1 MIGMQKNKIKTK
13 LYNAGTCLLLETRP
27 YLPDNLSAQRY
38 KYYLE
43 ERTVVH
49 MLAMSLGYKLKNSS
63 IRLLTLTQSFRLSH
77 YVSHLVVE
85 LEKLTE
91 E

>member
-63 IRLLTLTQSFRLSH
+63 IRTFDINTKFQTFTLCVTLSGRIG
-77 YVSHLVVE
+77 
-85 LEKLTE
+85 KTN
-91 E
+91 